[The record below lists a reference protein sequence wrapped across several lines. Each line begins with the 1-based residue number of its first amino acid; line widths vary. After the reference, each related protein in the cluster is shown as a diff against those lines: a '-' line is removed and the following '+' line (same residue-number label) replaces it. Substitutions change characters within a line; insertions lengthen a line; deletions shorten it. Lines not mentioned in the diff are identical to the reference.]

1 MSALRAGELL
11 DALSGAR
18 DVVEDHAP
26 ALDRLDRGDAEAD
39 RSGVVAA
46 GSDLAATLTAACA
59 RADGRRDLASLGSEL
74 AQGASEGA
82 RGRTGRRVAAW
93 FSGAAEVLR
102 TYDRLDGPTLALVL
116 EAGAEKLTEGA
127 DAVRPG
133 CLASVTAAAADAALV
148 AGDSGATLPE
158 VLIAAA
164 DAGLAELERGPV
176 DDERLASR
184 GTVDAG
190 AAGFLLVLDSLA
202 ASVTGE
208 PLPTPPPEE
217 PHPARVDAVREFVVS
232 GWVEPEEDCGPD
244 EALHLRSVWEE
255 LGHVE
260 RFEQEPRR
268 WPFRLR
274 TPRPGAALESLCDVG
289 RPRELF
295 VDVVDDGADL
305 STGSTSTDRSGR
317 VAAS

>member
-11 DALSGAR
+11 DALRGAR
-18 DVVEDHAP
+18 DVLEDHAP
-26 ALDRLDRGDAEAD
+26 ALDRLELGDAEAD
-39 RSGVVAA
+39 GSGPVGA
-46 GSDLAATLTAACA
+46 GSDLAATLAAACE
-59 RADGRRDLASLGSEL
+59 RAEGRRDLASLGSEL
-74 AQGASEGA
+74 AEGAAEGA

-93 FSGAAEVLR
+93 FAGAAEVLR
-102 TYDRLDGPTLALVL
+102 TYDRIDGPTLALVL
-116 EAGAEKLTEGA
+116 EAGAEKLTEGR

-148 AGDSGATLPE
+148 AGDSGAPLPE
-158 VLIAAA
+158 VVIAAA

-176 DDERLASR
+176 DDERLAR
-184 GTVDAG
+184 KGTVDAG

-202 ASVTGE
+202 AAVTGE

-217 PHPARVDAVREFVVS
+217 PLHPRSERVREFVVS
-232 GWVEPEEDCGPD
+232 GWVEPEEDCGPE

-260 RFEQEPRR
+260 VFEQEPKR

-274 TPRPGAALESLCDVG
+274 TPRPGEVLESLCDVG

-295 VDVVDDGADL
+295 VDLADDGDESA
-305 STGSTSTDRSGR
+305 GHAPVERAGR